1 MYDLKENFALPK
13 GIMFDLD
20 DTITTFN
27 SVVEPTWKMICKMYA
42 NRYNM
47 FNEDELYKTIRE
59 TANWYWNNKQRHKEG
74 RLNIENTRRKILE
87 ITFKKM
93 EINNNSLAHEIADM
107 YSKKR
112 VEAIDIYPGAE
123 DTLKYLVEQNVALAL
138 VTNGQSQKQR
148 AKIQRFRLERFFN
161 TILVEGELGYGK
173 PNEAVY
179 LRALD
184 ELNLKPDSVW
194 FVGDNLE
201 WDVEGPQ
208 KLGIFGIWND
218 YAKKGLPPSSK
229 IIPDRI
235 ITNISELVK

>member
-1 MYDLKENFALPK
+1 MYDLKEKFLLPK

-27 SVVEPTWKMICKMYA
+27 SVVVPTWKEVCQIYA
-42 NRYNM
+42 NRYDM
-47 FNEDELYKTIRE
+47 LEEEELFKNIRE
-59 TANWYWNNKQRHKEG
+59 TANWFWSDKKQHKEG

-87 ITFKKM
+87 ITFKKL

-112 VEAIDIYPGAE
+112 VEAIDFFPGAE
-123 DTLKYLVEQNVALAL
+123 DTLKYLTEQNVALAL

-148 AKIQRFRLERFFN
+148 AKIQRFRLERFFSS
-161 TILVEGELGYGK
+161 ILIEGEVGYGK

-179 LRALD
+179 IRALD

-218 YAKKGLPPSSK
+218 YGKKGLPPSSK

>member
-1 MYDLKENFALPK
+1 MYDSKQKYVLPK

-20 DTITTFN
+20 DTITTFD
-27 SVVEPTWKMICKMYA
+27 SIVVPTWKKICNIYA
-42 NRYNM
+42 NRYHM
-47 FNEDELYKTIRE
+47 LDEEELFKNIRE
-59 TANWYWNNKQRHKEG
+59 TANWFWSDKNRHKEG

-93 EINNNSLAHEIADM
+93 EISDTSLAHEIADM

-112 VEAIDIYPGAE
+112 VEAIDFFPGAE
-123 DTLKYLVEQNVALAL
+123 DTLKYLNEQNVALAL

-148 AKIQRFRLERFFN
+148 AKIKRFRLERFFSS
-161 TILVEGELGYGK
+161 ILIEGELGYGK

-184 ELNLKPDSVW
+184 ELNLRPESVW

-218 YAKKGLPPSSK
+218 YGKRGLPPSSK

>member
-1 MYDLKENFALPK
+1 MYDLKEKIVLPK

-27 SVVEPTWKMICKMYA
+27 SVVVPTWKKICKIYA
-42 NRYNM
+42 NRYGM
-47 FNEDELYKTIRE
+47 LNEGELYKNIRE
-59 TANWYWNNKQRHKEG
+59 TANWYWSDKRRHKEG
-74 RLNIENTRRKILE
+74 RLNIENTRRMLLE

-93 EINNNSLAHEIADM
+93 EINDISLAHEIADM
-107 YSKKR
+107 YSKER
-112 VEAIDIYPGAE
+112 VEAIDFFPGAE
-123 DTLKYLVEQNVALAL
+123 DTLKYLNEQNIALAL

-148 AKIQRFRLERFFN
+148 TKIQRFRLERFFSI
-161 TILVEGELGYGK
+161 ILIEGELGYGK
-173 PNEAVY
+173 PNEAVF

-184 ELNLKPDSVW
+184 ELNLDPESVW

-218 YAKKGLPPSSK
+218 YGKQGLPLSSK

-235 ITNISELVK
+235 ITNISELVE

>member
-1 MYDLKENFALPK
+1 MYDSKQKYVLPK

-27 SVVEPTWKMICKMYA
+27 SVVVPTWKEVCKIYA
-42 NRYNM
+42 NRYDM
-47 FNEDELYKTIRE
+47 LDEEVLFKTIRE
-59 TANWYWNNKQRHKEG
+59 TANWFWSDKKRHKEG

-87 ITFKKM
+87 ITFKKL

-112 VEAIDIYPGAE
+112 VEAIDFYPGAE
-123 DTLKYLVEQNVALAL
+123 ETLKYLNEQNVALAL

-148 AKIQRFRLERFFN
+148 AKIQRFRLERFFSS
-161 TILVEGELGYGK
+161 ILIEGEVGYGK
-173 PNEAVY
+173 PDQAIY
-179 LRALD
+179 DRALD
-184 ELNLKPDSVW
+184 ELNLKPESVW
-194 FVGDNLE
+194 FIGDNLE

-208 KLGIFGIWND
+208 KLGIYGIWND
-218 YAKKGLPPSSK
+218 YENKGLPPSSK

>member
-1 MYDLKENFALPK
+1 MYDLKEKFLLPK

-27 SVVEPTWKMICKMYA
+27 SVVEPTWKKICKIYA
-42 NRYNM
+42 NRYYM
-47 FNEDELYKTIRE
+47 LNEEELYKNIRE
-59 TANWYWNNKQRHKEG
+59 TANWYWSDKRRHKEG
-74 RLNIENTRRKILE
+74 RLDIENTRRMLLE

-93 EINNNSLAHEIADM
+93 EINDISLAHEIADM
-107 YSKKR
+107 YSKER
-112 VEAIDIYPGAE
+112 VEAIDFFPGAE
-123 DTLKYLVEQNVALAL
+123 DTLKYLTEQNVALAL

-148 AKIQRFRLERFFN
+148 AKIQRFRLERFFSS
-161 TILVEGELGYGK
+161 ILVEGELGYGK
-173 PNEAVY
+173 PNEAVF
-179 LRALD
+179 LRALY
-184 ELNLKPDSVW
+184 ELNLKPESVW

-208 KLGIFGIWND
+208 KLGILGIWND